1 VTVHHALGQLYREEW
16 GHVLATLIRVL
27 GDFELAEEAAQE
39 SFAVALEQWP
49 ERGTPENPTAWLIQT
64 ARHKATDIRRRR
76 ANLARKSQELGVLQ
90 ATESDPPEQG
100 ELPDDRLRLIF
111 ACCHPTLA
119 IEAQVALTLRT
130 LCGLTT
136 EEIARAFLVPV
147 ATLAQRL
154 VRAKAKIK
162 DARIPYRVPDDEQLS
177 ERLEAV
183 AAVIYLVF
191 NEGYF
196 ASEGEAL
203 LRREL
208 CVEAIH
214 LARMLK
220 NLLAARAPA
229 EVDGLL
235 ALLLLQDSRSDS
247 RLNANGELVLLE
259 DQDRSRW
266 NREQI
271 AEGLLLVESALQRGV
286 GVYSVQAAIAAL
298 HARAEAPAATDWR
311 QIAALYEVLSRLDRS
326 PVVLLN
332 RAVAVAMAD
341 GPAAGL
347 ALIDALA
354 LSETLDGYFLLYA
367 TRADLLRRLERRSDA
382 AAEYRRALE
391 LGGNLAERRM
401 LESRLR
407 EVTSPEAA
415 T

>member
-1 VTVHHALGQLYREEW
+1 
-16 GHVLATLIRVL
+16 VLATLIRVL

-76 ANLARKSQELGVLQ
+76 ANLVRKSQELGVLQ
-90 ATESDPPEQG
+90 ATESDSPEQG

-162 DARIPYRVPDDEQLS
+162 DARIPYRVPDDDQLS

-271 AEGLLLVESALQRGV
+271 AEGLLLVESALQRGI

-354 LSETLDGYFLLYA
+354 LSETLDGYYLLYA
-367 TRADLLRRLERRSDA
+367 TRADLLRRLERRSEA

>member
-1 VTVHHALGQLYREEW
+1 M
-16 GHVLATLIRVL
+16 LATLIRVL

-76 ANLARKSQELGVLQ
+76 ANLVRKSQELGVLQ
-90 ATESDPPEQG
+90 ATESDSPEQG

-162 DARIPYRVPDDEQLS
+162 DARIPYRVPDDDQLS

-271 AEGLLLVESALQRGV
+271 AEGLLLVESALQRGI

-354 LSETLDGYFLLYA
+354 LSETLDGYYLLYA
-367 TRADLLRRLERRSDA
+367 TRADLLRRLERRSEA